1 MAPSCSSRKKG
12 KKKVSVELVDVVGED
27 RISNLPDSIL
37 YFILLIFQHYI
48 QFKQF
53 FYQKGGNFFGLKF
66 PLFVSMFGIKMRF
79 VTEPKTTWGKICKL
93 SLWISDAIAKNIK
106 PLDLQTSYTE
116 KTLESL
122 KLCYLQ
128 VVIRGEVYLSRLHA
142 LVLSYV
148 TFGDE
153 EHFHKIVDGCLLL
166 EPSCFIKIFNEWD
179 FLPTILVSS
188 RMLKKFDLTFSSY
201 YKPMVFEIRAPSLE
215 YLSISNCFKR
225 KLILNSLPS
234 LLEFYIDLNDVYAA
248 KEVGEISYSNSITK
262 LVQDVQHANSL
273 SITQNTIK
281 YFGNATTPLPKLTRL
296 SKLAIKVICYQWNN
310 ILYLPERSVS
320 LEVLILQKYF
330 LRHGEVLE
338 KIDVYVANNLNT
350 KAHLEMV
357 KKISVFCRLSPTCEV
372 HLLKRNSGSSKKLML
387 RPLDVIPFDC

>member
-12 KKKVSVELVDVVGED
+12 KKKVSVDSVDVVEED
-27 RISNLPDSIL
+27 RISNLLDSIL

-48 QFKQF
+48 QSKQV
-53 FYQKGGNFFGLKF
+53 FYQKGGNSFGLKF
-66 PLFVSMFGIKMRF
+66 PLFVSMLGIKMRF
-79 VTEPKTTWGKICKL
+79 LTEPKTTWGKISKL
-93 SLWISDAIAKNIK
+93 YSWISLAIAKNIK
-106 PLDLQTSYTE
+106 PLDLQTSYTK

-128 VVIRGEVYLSRLHA
+128 VMIRGEVYLSRLHT

-148 TFGDE
+148 TFGQE
-153 EHFHKIVDGCLLL
+153 ECFHKIVDGCPIL
-166 EPSCFIKIFNEWD
+166 ETSCFIKIFDEWD

-188 RMLKKFDLTFSSY
+188 HTLKKFDLTFSSY
-201 YKPMVFEIRAPSLE
+201 YKPMVFKIRAPSLD
-215 YLSISNCFKR
+215 
-225 KLILNSLPS
+225 LPS
-234 LLEFYIDLNDVYAA
+234 LLEVYIDLNDVYAA
-248 KEVGEISYSNSITK
+248 KEAGEISYSNSITK

-273 SITQNTIK
+273 NVTQNTIK

-296 SKLAIKVICYQWNN
+296 SKLAIKVICCQWNN
-310 ILYLPERSVS
+310 ILYLLESSVN
-320 LEVLILQKYF
+320 LE
-330 LRHGEVLE
+330 HGEVLE

-372 HLLKRNSGSSKKLML
+372 HFLKRNSGSCKKHMI
-387 RPLDVIPFDC
+387 RSLDVIPFDC